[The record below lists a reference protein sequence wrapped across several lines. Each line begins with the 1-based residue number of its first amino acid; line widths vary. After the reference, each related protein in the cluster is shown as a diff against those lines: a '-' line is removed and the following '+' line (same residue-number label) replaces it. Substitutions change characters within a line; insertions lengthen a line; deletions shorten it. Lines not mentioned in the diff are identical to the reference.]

1 MLYIKC
7 PHCGMR
13 SQNEFSYGGDAS
25 VKRPELG
32 KEISDQDWDN
42 FVYNRK
48 SLEENIGNY
57 GNTYQVVVN
66 G

>member
-1 MLYIKC
+1 MLYINC

-25 VKRPELG
+25 VKRPELN
-32 KEISDQDWDN
+32 KEVSDQEWDN

-48 SLEENIGNY
+48 SLSCLLYTSDAADEE
-57 GNTYQVVVN
+57 
-66 G
+66 